1 MITQYIFCRFLLL
14 LLPLFA
20 APAIFCHPYSVRI
33 QLFLLIFFH
42 LNFLL
47 INIKAQYPTV
57 DKVSENNNKRSTR
70 PNWKPCK

>member
-20 APAIFCHPYSVRI
+20 APAIFCHPYEVRI
-33 QLFLLIFFH
+33 QLFLLIFFY

-47 INIKAQYPTV
+47 INIKAQCPAV